1 MAAAFAQWLGQCDW
15 QANHGFHDGAGIGE
29 RGRAAMRDHYHQ
41 EELAI
46 LAAVS
51 AAGDHQRSACAFGEQ
66 SNEIF
71 SYTRWITLEIGPG
84 WQQSNEG

>member
-1 MAAAFAQWLGQCDW
+1 MVAAFAQWL
-15 QANHGFHDGAGIGE
+15 ANVTGKQIMAFTTERGIGE
-29 RGRAAMRDHYHQ
+29 RGRAAMRDHHHQ

-51 AAGDHQRSACAFGEQ
+51 AAGDYQRSACAFGEQ

-71 SYTRWITLEIGPG
+71 NYTRWTT
-84 WQQSNEG
+84 